1 MKDSLQPYQP
11 EYSEPAFFQKVQRYF
26 RKMGLKT
33 VYAALLLY
41 HAYLRKDTPAFAKNI
56 ILGVLGYLISP
67 FDGLPDL
74 TPIVGYTDDLGVLAF
89 GLVTIACYINDE
101 VRIAA
106 RKHLKRWFGEIDLEE
121 LAEVDAKI

>member
-1 MKDSLQPYQP
+1 MKYPLQPYQP
-11 EYSEPAFFQKVQRYF
+11 AYSEPAFFKKVQRYF

-41 HAYLRKDTPAFAKNI
+41 HAFMRKDTPVFAKNI

-67 FDGLPDL
+67 IDCLPDL
-74 TPIVGYTDDLGVLAF
+74 TPIVGYTDDLGVLTF

-106 RKHLKRWFGEIDLEE
+106 RKQLKQWFGEIDLEE
-121 LAEVDAKI
+121 LAEVDSKI